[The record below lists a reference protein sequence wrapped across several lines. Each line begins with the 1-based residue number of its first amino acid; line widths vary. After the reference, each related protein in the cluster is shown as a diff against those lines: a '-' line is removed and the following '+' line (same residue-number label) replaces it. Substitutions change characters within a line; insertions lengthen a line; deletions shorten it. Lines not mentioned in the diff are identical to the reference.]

1 LCAIESNDH
10 LSIEGLPAYRL
21 MFSLAILSAAIIA
34 FQLALIQ
41 ILSIVQWH
49 HFAYMVISI
58 ALLGFG
64 AAGTF
69 LAFFRKPLLKHINI
83 VLPALMIGCGL
94 VMSLVTGISQLPFF
108 RFDSYL
114 LFADYSHIGKL
125 LFTYLLF
132 FIPFF
137 IGALAIGLIF
147 DRYVARIGKIYFA
160 NLAGSGAGGLI
171 LLALLWRFFPAALP
185 ALIALLPVLAGML
198 IIPPY
203 DKSRSVLD
211 QHKTLLLAFAFIAI
225 ISCIFKIVVPARLQ
239 LSEFKDLSKTLLLP
253 DARIKMEKTSPYGLV
268 QAVTSPVLRY
278 APGLSL
284 TAHQTAQ
291 VEAALFLNGDWLGA
305 VTDLRYPDSSFILSS
320 TTDAL
325 PYIMA
330 ARNDVLVL
338 QSGTGMQVMHAV
350 SNHAK
355 KITAVEP
362 NSMVTAALKKE
373 LLRYNDSLFYN
384 PAITVHNTGPRT
396 FLFTD
401 TAHYDL
407 ITVPMVGS
415 FGGSAGLY
423 AMHEQFLFTKESF
436 IQMWNRLKEGGA
448 ISISA
453 WIDYP
458 ARNPL
463 KILSTLVEV
472 LEKLKISH
480 PQLHIAAIKSWATI
494 TFVLTRSPLTEKEI
508 QYIRIFCRE
517 LQFDPACLPYL
528 QPEERN
534 TYHQLQDSSFL
545 LHMDKL
551 FTAERKALYAVYDFN
566 IVPATDNRPYFSQFI
581 RWKNLPHLAS
591 YFGNRTMPF
600 FELGYL
606 LTAVTF
612 IQIAVISFVLIV
624 LPLFKKE
631 WKRKNKTPVLLYF
644 SGIGLGYMFVEM
656 VLIQNFILYF
666 GQPVY
671 AAAAVITS
679 LLVLSGFGS
688 YSSRYFARSKKNLQF
703 VFAAIIV
710 LLLLYSFL
718 LRPVL
723 QQTMHVSMVVK
734 ALIVFLLIAP
744 LAFCMGIPFPAG
756 LSFVARSDEGEVAW
770 PWGINGCISV
780 ISAVLATMIAV
791 EAGFVAVLLLAALGY
806 CMPLIALR
814 SFQSSQVNIG

>member
-1 LCAIESNDH
+1 MCAVESNDH
-10 LSIEGLPAYRL
+10 SSVEGIPKYRL
-21 MFSLAILSAAIIA
+21 MLSIRLLSAAIVA

-41 ILSIVQWH
+41 ILSIVQWY

-69 LAFFRKPLLKHINI
+69 LAFFRKPLLKHIKV
-83 VLPALMIGCGL
+83 VLPALMISCGL
-94 VMSLVTGISQLPFF
+94 LMSLVTGVSQLPFF

-114 LFADYSHIGKL
+114 LFADYSHLVKL

-147 DRYVARIGKIYFA
+147 DRYVSIIGKIYFA
-160 NLAGSGAGGLI
+160 NLVGSGAGGLI
-171 LLALLWRFFPAALP
+171 LVTLLWLFFPATVP
-185 ALIALLPVLAGML
+185 ALVALLCVVAGIL

-203 DKSRSVLD
+203 DKNRSMLD
-211 QHKTLLLAFAFIAI
+211 QQKTLLLAFAFIACS
-225 ISCIFKIVVPARLQ
+225 SCIFRIIVPARLQ

-253 DARIKMEKTSPYGLV
+253 DAKIKMEKASLYGLV
-268 QAVTSPVLRY
+268 QAVISPVLRY

-305 VTDLRYPDSSFILSS
+305 VTDLRYPDSSFILNY
-320 TTDAL
+320 TDEAL
-325 PYIMA
+325 PYIMT

-355 KITAVEP
+355 KIIAVEP
-362 NSMVTAALKKE
+362 NPMLLEALKKE
-373 LLRYNDSLFYN
+373 LVRYNDSLFYN
-384 PAITVHNTGPRT
+384 HTITVHNKEPRS

-407 ITVPMVGS
+407 ITVPMAGS

-436 IQMWNRLKEGGA
+436 IQMWNRLRDGGA

-453 WIDYP
+453 WLDYP

-463 KILSTLVEV
+463 KVLSTLVEV
-472 LEKLKISH
+472 LDKLKIRH
-480 PQLHIAAIKSWATI
+480 TQLHIAAIRSWAAI
-494 TFVLTRSPLTEKEI
+494 TFVLTKSPLTDKEI
-508 QYIRIFCRE
+508 QNIRLFCRE
-517 LQFDPACLPYL
+517 LQFDPTCLPYL
-528 QPEERN
+528 QPEERT

-545 LHMDKL
+545 SHIDKL
-551 FTAERKALYAVYDFN
+551 FTAERKAFYASYDFN
-566 IVPATDNRPYFSQFI
+566 IHPATDNRPYFSQFI
-581 RWKNLPHLAS
+581 RWKNLPRLAS
-591 YFGNRTMPF
+591 WFGNRSMPF

-606 LTAVTF
+606 LTAITF
-612 IQIAVISFVLIV
+612 IQIAFISFVLIV
-624 LPLFKKE
+624 LPLLKKG

-656 VLIQNFILYF
+656 VLVQLFILYF

-671 AAAAVITS
+671 AAAAVVTS
-679 LLVLSGFGS
+679 LLVFSGFGS
-688 YSSRYFARSKKNLQF
+688 YTSGYFTRSKKMLQI
-703 VFAAIIV
+703 VFAVIIV
-710 LLLLYSFL
+710 LLLLYAFL
-718 LRPVL
+718 LRPIL
-723 QQTMHVSMVVK
+723 QQTIEVSLAAK
-734 ALIVFLLIAP
+734 GGIVFLLIAP

-756 LSFVARSDEGEVAW
+756 LSLVARSDKAEVAW

-780 ISAVLATMIAV
+780 ISAVLATIIAV
-791 EAGFVAVLLLAALGY
+791 EAGFIAVLLLAALGY
-806 CMPLIALR
+806 CMPLIALWR
-814 SFQSSQVNIG
+814 FHFN

>member
-1 LCAIESNDH
+1 
-10 LSIEGLPAYRL
+10 
-21 MFSLAILSAAIIA
+21 MFSLGILSAAIIA

-69 LAFFRKPLLKHINI
+69 LAFFRKPLLKHINV

-94 VMSLVTGISQLPFF
+94 VMSLVTGVSQLPFF

-114 LFADYSHIGKL
+114 LFADHSHIGKL
-125 LFTYLLF
+125 LFTCLLF
-132 FIPFF
+132 FVPFF
-137 IGALAIGLIF
+137 TGARAIGLIF
-147 DRYVARIGKIYFA
+147 DRYVAHIGKIYFA
-160 NLAGSGAGGLI
+160 NLAGSGVGGLI
-171 LLALLWRFFPAALP
+171 LLALLWRFLPPTLP
-185 ALIALLPVLAGML
+185 ALIALLPVMAGIL

-203 DKSRSVLD
+203 DKSRSILD
-211 QHKTLLLAFAFIAI
+211 QHKTLLLAFAFIAV
-225 ISCIFKIVVPARLQ
+225 ISCIFKTIVPDRLQ

-253 DARIKMEKTSPYGLV
+253 DAKIKMEKSSPYGLV
-268 QAVTSPVLRY
+268 QAVTSPVLHY

-305 VTDLRYPDSSFILSS
+305 VTDLRYPDSSFILNYTSA
-320 TTDAL
+320 AL

-330 ARNDVLVL
+330 A
-338 QSGTGMQVMHAV
+338 V
-350 SNHAK
+350 SNHAEE
-355 KITAVEP
+355 IVAVEP
-362 NSMVTAALKKE
+362 NSLLHDALKKE
-373 LLRYNDSLFYN
+373 LVRYNDSLFYN
-384 PAITVHNTGPRT
+384 RTIAVHNTEPRT

-436 IQMWNRLKEGGA
+436 IQMWNHLKDGGA
-448 ISISA
+448 ISVSA

-472 LEKLKISH
+472 LEKLKINH
-480 PQLHIAAIKSWATI
+480 PQLYIAAVRSWATI
-494 TFVLTRSPLTEKEI
+494 TFVLTRTPLTEKEI
-508 QYIRIFCRE
+508 QNIRIFCRE
-517 LQFDPACLPYL
+517 LQFDPTCLPSL
-528 QPEERN
+528 QPEERT
-534 TYHQLQDSSFL
+534 TYHQLQDSSLL
-545 LHMDKL
+545 LHMDNL
-551 FTAERKALYAVYDFN
+551 FTAERKALYAAYDFN

-581 RWKNLPHLAS
+581 RWKNLPRLAS

-606 LTAVTF
+606 LTAITF

-624 LPLFKKE
+624 LPLFRKG
-631 WKRKNKTPVLLYF
+631 WKGKNKAPVLLYF

-656 VLIQNFILYF
+656 VLIQSFILYF

-671 AAAAVITS
+671 AAAAVITA

-688 YSSRYFARSKKNLQF
+688 YTSRYFTRSKKYLQL

-723 QQTMHVSMVVK
+723 QQTMHVSMAGK

-756 LSFVARSDEGEVAW
+756 LWLVARSDEWEVAW
-770 PWGINGCISV
+770 PWGINGCVSV

-814 SFQSSQVNIG
+814 MGK

>member
-1 LCAIESNDH
+1 M
-10 LSIEGLPAYRL
+10 LSLG
-21 MFSLAILSAAIIA
+21 FLSAAIIA

-41 ILSIVQWH
+41 ILSIVQWY

-69 LAFFRKPLLKHINI
+69 LAFFRKPLQKHINI

-94 VMSLVTGISQLPFF
+94 VMSLVTGVSQLPFF

-114 LFADYSHIGKL
+114 LFADNSHIGKL
-125 LFTYLLF
+125 LFTCLLF
-132 FIPFF
+132 LIPFF
-137 IGALAIGLIF
+137 IGALGIGLIF
-147 DRYVARIGKIYFA
+147 DRYIATIGKIYFA
-160 NLAGSGAGGLI
+160 NLVGSGAGGLI
-171 LLALLWRFFPAALP
+171 LLALLWLFFPAALP
-185 ALIALLPVLAGML
+185 ALIALIAVIAGVL

-203 DKSRSVLD
+203 DKNRSILD
-211 QHKTLLLAFAFIAI
+211 QQRTVLLAFAFIACS
-225 ISCIFKIVVPARLQ
+225 SCIFKIIIPAPLQ

-253 DARIKMEKTSPYGLV
+253 NAKIKMEKASPYGLL

-305 VTDLRYPDSSFILSS
+305 VTDLRYPDSSFVLNYTSF
-320 TTDAL
+320 AL
-325 PYIMA
+325 PYIMT
-330 ARNDVLVL
+330 ARNDVLIL
-338 QSGTGMQVMHAV
+338 QSGAGMQAMHAV
-350 SNHAK
+350 SNQAK
-355 KITAVEP
+355 KIAAVES
-362 NSMVTAALKKE
+362 NSILLNALKNE
-373 LLRYNDSLFYN
+373 LVRYNDSLFYN
-384 PAITVHNTGPRT
+384 QSITVHNTEPRT

-407 ITVPMVGS
+407 ITVPIVGS

-436 IQMWNRLKEGGA
+436 IQMWNRLRDGGA

-463 KILSTLVEV
+463 KVMSTMVEV

-480 PQLHIAAIKSWATI
+480 PWLHIAAIRSWATI
-494 TFVLTRSPLTEKEI
+494 TFVLTKSPLTERETEN
-508 QYIRIFCRE
+508 IRIFCRE
-517 LQFDPACLPYL
+517 LQFDPTCLPYL
-528 QPEERN
+528 QPEERT

-545 LHMDKL
+545 LQMDKL
-551 FTAERKALYAVYDFN
+551 FTAERKALYASYDFN
-566 IVPATDNRPYFSQFI
+566 IAPATDNKPYFSQFI
-581 RWKNLPHLAS
+581 RWKNIPHLAS

-612 IQIAVISFVLIV
+612 IQITVISFVLIV
-624 LPLFKKE
+624 LPLFQKG
-631 WKRKNKTPVLLYF
+631 WKRKNKSPVLLYF

-656 VLIQNFILYF
+656 ALIQSFILYF

-679 LLVLSGFGS
+679 LLVFSGFGS
-688 YSSRYFARSKKNLQF
+688 YTSLYFTRSKKYLQI

-723 QQTMHVSMVVK
+723 QQTIHVNLAVK
-734 ALIVFLLIAP
+734 GLIVFLLVAP

-756 LSFVARSDEGEVAW
+756 LSLVYRNDRSEVVW
-770 PWGINGCISV
+770 PWGINGCVSV
-780 ISAVLATMIAV
+780 ISAVLATIIAV
-791 EAGFVAVLLLAALGY
+791 EAGFVTVLLLAALGY
-806 CMPLIALR
+806 CIPLIALKR
-814 SFQSSQVNIG
+814 LSNKS